1 MINSED
7 TPLVVAFVAD
17 LMFTSKIKNVVS
29 GLGYDV
35 RWVGSAQ
42 DISALAPHPGEAPGE
57 RLQGQQ
63 GELFEKITAW
73 QPALLLF
80 DLTNEDIP
88 WKRWIPALKS
98 SPATRRIPIIAYG
111 SHVNVEMMKG
121 AKEAGADLVL
131 ARSRFTADMPRLL
144 QTQARIPDYQAIGA
158 ACAEP
163 LSALA
168 LSGIEKFNQ
177 GAYYPSHDDLEE
189 AWRQD
194 TGAARDLYRSI
205 LQVGI
210 AYYQIER
217 ANYRGA
223 VKMLLRARQW
233 LEPLPEVCRGVD
245 VGQLREDATAVYDAL
260 TILGPEQIAEFD
272 HNLFRPIQVKVT

>member
-1 MINSED
+1 MNDFED

-29 GLGYDV
+29 GLGYDI
-35 RWVGSAQ
+35 RWVGRAQ
-42 DISALAPHPGEAPGE
+42 DISALASDPGEGPGE
-57 RLQGQQ
+57 RLHGQQ

-73 QPALLLF
+73 QPVLLLF
-80 DLTNEDIP
+80 DLANEDIP
-88 WKRWIPALKS
+88 WAQWIPALKS
-98 SPATRRIPIIAYG
+98 SPATRRIPLIAYG

-144 QTQARIPDYQAIGA
+144 QTHARIPDRQAIDS

-210 AYYQIER
+210 SYYQIEKG
-217 ANYRGA
+217 NYRGA

-233 LEPLPEVCRGVD
+233 LEPLPDVCRGVD
-245 VGQLREDATAVYDAL
+245 VRQLREDATAVYDAL
-260 TILGPEQIAEFD
+260 TALGPEQIAEFD
-272 HNLFRPIQVKVT
+272 HTMFRPVHFKTT